1 MRKTFTAI
9 ALVAFVALVAG
20 PVTAGGRSSIQ
31 ISQGTLR
38 TDGVLNFG
46 DTVAFDI
53 VSPYWDSLG
62 GRGPWVHVTCRQA
75 GVIVSQQS
83 HGYFEGYYLDS
94 IFALGP
100 TNLWES
106 GAASCQADLG
116 HWSKNFG
123 RFQVEA
129 SLGFNVAA

>member
-1 MRKTFTAI
+1 MRKTFMAI
-9 ALVAFVALVAG
+9 ALVAVVAVVAG
-20 PVTAGGRSSIQ
+20 PAAAGGRSSIQ
-31 ISQGTLR
+31 ISRSTFR

-46 DTVAFDI
+46 DAVTFDI

-62 GRGPWVHVTCRQA
+62 GRGPWVDVTCRQG
-75 GVIVSQQS
+75 GVVVSRQS

-106 GAASCQADLG
+106 GVASCQADLG
-116 HWSKNFG
+116 HWSKNYG
-123 RFQVEA
+123 HFQVEA
-129 SLGFNVAA
+129 SLRFDVAA